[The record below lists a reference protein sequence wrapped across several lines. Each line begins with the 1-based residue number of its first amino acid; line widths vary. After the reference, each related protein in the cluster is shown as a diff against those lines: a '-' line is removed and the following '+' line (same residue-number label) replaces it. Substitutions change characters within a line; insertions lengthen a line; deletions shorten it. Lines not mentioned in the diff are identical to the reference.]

1 MQIIDRQIQDSGLTA
16 PAQGGSMR
24 GTLAPGDCLRVRA
37 GSLGE
42 LQAGDVVAFRRGGRV
57 WAHRVVALQDGHGW
71 TQGDGNWR
79 RDAEPLAPDEVIG
92 RVEEADGP
100 LGRRPVAGGARGLR
114 RARARHVVAFVRW
127 GILSLAAP
135 FYHALRATRI
145 IPRLWRP
152 EVQIVQFAAAD
163 GMRTKFIH
171 RGQTVACWQ
180 VNPGR
185 WTCRAPYDLV
195 VFPPA
200 P

>member
-1 MQIIDRQIQDSGLTA
+1 
-16 PAQGGSMR
+16 MR
-24 GTLAPGDCLRVRA
+24 GTIAAGDCLRVQFVP
-37 GSLGE
+37 LDE
-42 LQAGDVVAFRRGGRV
+42 LRTGDVVAFRRGGRV
-57 WAHRVVALQDGHGW
+57 RVHRVVAIREEHWW

-79 RDAEPLAPDEVIG
+79 RDPEPLTPEEVIG
-92 RVEEADGP
+92 RVGEAQGLRGWRALD
-100 LGRRPVAGGARGLR
+100 GGAPGLR
-114 RARARHVVAFVRW
+114 RAARGHAIAFVRW

-180 VNPGR
+180 ADLGR